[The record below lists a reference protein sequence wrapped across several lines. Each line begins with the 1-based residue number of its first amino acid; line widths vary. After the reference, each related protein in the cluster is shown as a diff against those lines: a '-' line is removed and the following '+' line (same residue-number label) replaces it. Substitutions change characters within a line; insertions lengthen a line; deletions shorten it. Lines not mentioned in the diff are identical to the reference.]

1 MICVTISQTIAPI
14 LTAEADAP
22 MFDHGE
28 MEDKPMPVPNASRI
42 SHNAAAAN
50 APATT
55 AGQDTP
61 EEGASFLTE
70 VSANPGSRE
79 TAIGET
85 AECAMFLL
93 PSDQQL
99 AIQDGILNT
108 ETQCVCPIRNIFNL
122 GHGVATADVD
132 GGNPASQEISDP

>member
-14 LTAEADAP
+14 LIAEADAP

-61 EEGASFLTE
+61 EEGASFLSE
-70 VSANPGSRE
+70 VSAKPTSLG
-79 TAIGET
+79 AAKGGT
-85 AECAMFLL
+85 AECAIRLL
-93 PSDQQL
+93 PSNQQ
-99 AIQDGILNT
+99 
-108 ETQCVCPIRNIFNL
+108 
-122 GHGVATADVD
+122 
-132 GGNPASQEISDP
+132 SDPKGGDSK

>member
-28 MEDKPMPVPNASRI
+28 MEDMPMPVPNASRI

-70 VSANPGSRE
+70 VSANPGSRDRV
-79 TAIGET
+79 TGET
-85 AECAMFLL
+85 AECSICVL
-93 PSDQQL
+93 PSDQQRMTKER
-99 AIQDGILNT
+99 ILKT
-108 ETQCVCPIRNIFNL
+108 GAKCVCPIRNIFNL
-122 GHGVATADVD
+122 GHRVAIADVE
-132 GGNPASQEISDP
+132 GNLVFR